1 MSEKSLKP
9 IIQDLFK
16 ISVYKNI
23 LSLDSKAIS
32 NYCLDLQK
40 KDGNKI
46 KTDKTRIS
54 TNIGGWHSNDL
65 IGEHK
70 PLNDLFLS
78 IVENGN
84 IFAKELELKNNLS
97 IDNIWIN
104 INSYK
109 DSAKTHSHPRSIL
122 SGVYYAQIPK
132 DSGDIAFNNTSGDLI
147 YHCWNKNKI
156 INYNSNNSPEWFL
169 PVAENIL
176 YIFPSWLN
184 HYVKPNM
191 NKTEKRISISFNLI

>member
-1 MSEKSLKP
+1 MKEY

-16 ISVYKNI
+16 IPLYKTI
-23 LSLDSKAIS
+23 LTLNNKQIS
-32 NYCLDLQK
+32 NYCLDIQK
-40 KDGNKI
+40 QDGDKI

-78 IVENGN
+78 IVKNGN
-84 IFAKELELKNNLS
+84 IFAKELQLKDNLS

-147 YHCWNKNKI
+147 YHCWNKDKI
-156 INYNSNNSPEWFL
+156 NNYNSYNSPEWFL